1 MLNSLWHIKTFLPET
16 TPQGFPRTFL
26 TDKSI
31 KESGLYRSLNVF
43 VFFLGGEEFHVVM
56 ETPAVP
62 RNAVSAARL
71 HAWAD
76 FLSVSVCLWEL
87 THDIG

>member
-16 TPQGFPRTFL
+16 TPQGFPQTFL

-43 VFFLGGEEFHVVM
+43 FFRGEEFHVVM

>member
-1 MLNSLWHIKTFLPET
+1 MF
-16 TPQGFPRTFL
+16 F
-26 TDKSI
+26 
-31 KESGLYRSLNVF
+31 
-43 VFFLGGEEFHVVM
+43 FFLGGEEFHVVM